1 MPRKLAI
8 YFLAIGFGK
17 LTSAAI
23 FAWKDRYRGRRVLDN
38 K

>member
-1 MPRKLAI
+1 MLRKLAI

-23 FAWKDRYRGRRVLDN
+23 FAWKEN

>member
-1 MPRKLAI
+1 MLRKLAI

-17 LTSAAI
+17 LASAAI
-23 FAWKDRYRGRRVLDN
+23 FAWKDRYRGRRVLEN